1 MKSAFEKGR
10 LFNKFKVS
18 QVQSGTG
25 GFAQSV
31 GTRGASYHRGSRGS
45 VGALQVDQMQYNLE
59 NPIPRQARMMEEVG
73 FTEVD
78 VAWRQDGFFVMGG
91 RKGFTG

>member
-10 LFNKFKVS
+10 LFNTFKVS

-45 VGALQVDQMQYNLE
+45 VGALQVEQMQ
-59 NPIPRQARMMEEVG
+59 
-73 FTEVD
+73 
-78 VAWRQDGFFVMGG
+78 
-91 RKGFTG
+91 